1 MEYPETVL
9 QTAFHL
15 KIWRL
20 RAAVAEPRNK
30 KLSRLFQAILGLQSQ
45 LAAIVVE
52 RPLVGNHLGQG
63 VFVGIANLV
72 LCLVDCVDMPVAV
85 LLVKV
90 LGPQCL
96 IALEL
101 VQIKDDFFLLSNSLV
116 KAHPVVVTLCAILHR
131 FWLVVLQVV
140 AL

>member
-1 MEYPETVL
+1 MEHPETVL

-20 RAAVAEPRNK
+20 CATVAKPRNK

-52 RPLVGNHLGQG
+52 RPLVRNHLGQG

-72 LCLVDCVDMPVAV
+72 LGLVDRVDMAV
-85 LLVKV
+85 TFLLVKV
-90 LGPQCL
+90 LGPQSL

-101 VQIKDDFFLLSNSLV
+101 MQIKNDFFLLSNSLV
-116 KAHPVVVTLCAILHR
+116 KAHPVVVTLWAILHGFR
-131 FWLVVLQVV
+131 LVVLQVV
-140 AL
+140 TL